1 MEVVLWISGIVA
13 ALFVVD
19 RLGVWAESRGWIY
32 WRKGRG
38 RAAAGSVFASMAEV
52 FQPSQVHYVQE
63 FKHERRVAAADGQ
76 PFEDSADP
84 VDD

>member
-1 MEVVLWISGIVA
+1 MDVVLWVAGIVV
-13 ALFVVD
+13 ALFVLD
-19 RLGVWAESRGWIY
+19 RFGVWAESKGWIY

-63 FKHERRVAAADGQ
+63 FKHERKASAADGQ
-76 PFEDSADP
+76 QFEDSADP
-84 VDD
+84 VHD

>member
-1 MEVVLWISGIVA
+1 MEVVLWIAGIVA
-13 ALFVVD
+13 ALLVLD
-19 RLGVWAESRGWIY
+19 RLGVWAESRGWIH

-63 FKHERRVAAADGQ
+63 FKHERTATAADGQ